1 MIKVAREGKVLGDFE
16 PSQVVD
22 GLKSGELR
30 YSDHFWQPGSVQW
43 MPLALFSLPKV
54 KKLKVVSRSDVKPTS
69 EQEFICQNLPRNG
82 QIMLINAY
90 AGSGKTETL
99 RLISERYPEIKFTYL
114 CYNKDTA
121 EKAKRKFPSNVKC
134 KTIHSLAYAAVGRF
148 YKQDY
153 RMPSSREV
161 MQKFGIKKPYL
172 AVLALETIDKYCNSE
187 DNVISGNH
195 IGEDEQ
201 HRALILNKYPD
212 LVGIAQTIWD
222 EMIDRES
229 PTPISHD
236 GYLKLWSL
244 GSPHVSGDVILHDES
259 QDMNPVTMRILRE
272 QVKHGNPGLV
282 IVGDSHQ
289 AIYGWRGAIN
299 SMEMLRPLAT
309 YERSLTASFRF
320 GQKIANKAA
329 TVLKNLKNDQTSIV
343 GLGPTTGLLPE
354 KAYIGRR
361 NSSLIAMA
369 IERMKV
375 LPESKF
381 HFAGTRVEANWDPY
395 YLYEFQKPLD
405 LLNLKNGRPDLVE
418 MEQMKKFESYDEV
431 VALIS
436 GDDEGDGIDRELEWF
451 IKNLIEPYGDELPE
465 LINGLRSRSVSPDA
479 AEMSFSTAH
488 RSKGLEWREVEMID
502 DFWIPREVTEL
513 TPLSD
518 EEIEEVNAIYVAM
531 TRASEL
537 ITYGVSLSEW
547 LDKVESADN
556 ERRG

>member
-1 MIKVAREGKVLGDFE
+1 
-16 PSQVVD
+16 
-22 GLKSGELR
+22 
-30 YSDHFWQPGSVQW
+30 
-43 MPLALFSLPKV
+43 
-54 KKLKVVSRSDVKPTS
+54 
-69 EQEFICQNLPRNG
+69 
-82 QIMLINAY
+82 
-90 AGSGKTETL
+90 
-99 RLISERYPEIKFTYL
+99 
-114 CYNKDTA
+114 
-121 EKAKRKFPSNVKC
+121 
-134 KTIHSLAYAAVGRF
+134 
-148 YKQDY
+148 
-153 RMPSSREV
+153 
-161 MQKFGIKKPYL
+161 
-172 AVLALETIDKYCNSE
+172 
-187 DNVISGNH
+187 
-195 IGEDEQ
+195 
-201 HRALILNKYPD
+201 
-212 LVGIAQTIWD
+212 
-222 EMIDRES
+222 
-229 PTPISHD
+229 
-236 GYLKLWSL
+236 
-244 GSPHVSGDVILHDES
+244 
-259 QDMNPVTMRILRE
+259 
-272 QVKHGNPGLV
+272 
-282 IVGDSHQ
+282 
-289 AIYGWRGAIN
+289 
-299 SMEMLRPLAT
+299 
-309 YERSLTASFRF
+309 
-320 GQKIANKAA
+320 
-329 TVLKNLKNDQTSIV
+329 
-343 GLGPTTGLLPE
+343 LPE

-375 LPESKF
+375 LPGSKF

-431 VALIS
+431 IALIS

-465 LINGLRSRSVSPDA
+465 LIKGLRSRSVSPDA